1 VRNYRLFISGQ
12 LVSVTGTWMQTV
24 ALGWLVLRLTGSGFA
39 VGVNLALQFLP
50 ILLFGMWGG
59 LVADRFDKRRTL
71 IRTQAAMALL
81 AGVLWTITITGV
93 AQLWMIYVLSLL
105 IGSVTVVDNPTRQ
118 SFVTEMVGKD
128 LVANAVSL
136 NSAVFNASRI
146 IGPAIAGVVI
156 ATIGL
161 PWAFLLNAISFA
173 AVIMGLRAMDPTQ
186 LLVPTPATR
195 AGGQVRAGLR
205 YVWDVRRLRYTVM
218 LVAVVA
224 TFGLNF
230 SVVLPLFARFT
241 FNSGAGAFGFLTSM
255 MALGAL
261 IGALV
266 SAARRRPTRRLLLGS
281 AALFGALTVVAALAP
296 NLPTL
301 AILLVPIGA
310 ASITFIAT
318 ANATLQLNC
327 SPVMRGRVMA
337 LHGLVF
343 LGSTPLGAPAIG
355 WVSERFGPRVG
366 LAAGGLICLVA
377 ALAAIVVIKRG
388 AIERRLRLARPG
400 RRQPVTLPE
409 GSPVG
414 VVGPANAFGEDER
427 KVG

>member
-1 VRNYRLFISGQ
+1 
-12 LVSVTGTWMQTV
+12 MQTV

-50 ILLFGMWGG
+50 MLLFGLWGG

-71 IRTQAAMALL
+71 VRTQAALAVLATLL
-81 AGVLWTITITGV
+81 WAITITEV
-93 AQLWMIYVLSLL
+93 AELWMIYALTLS
-105 IGSVTVVDNPTRQ
+105 IGMVTVVDNPTRQ
-118 SFVTEMVGKD
+118 SFVTEMVGSD

-146 IGPAIAGVVI
+146 VGPAIAGVII

-161 PWAFLLNAISFA
+161 PWAFLVNAISFTG
-173 AVIMGLRAMDPTQ
+173 VIAGLRAMDPAR
-186 LLVPTPATR
+186 LIRSTR
-195 AGGQVRAGLR
+195 ARREKGQVRAGLR
-205 YVWDVRRLRYTVM
+205 YVWEVRRLRWTVA

-241 FNSGAGAFGFLTSM
+241 FDKGAGAFGFLTSM

-261 IGALV
+261 VGALV
-266 SAARRRPTRRLLLGS
+266 SAARRRPTRRVLIGS
-281 AALFGALTVVAALAP
+281 AAVFGGLTMLAAFAP
-296 NLPTL
+296 SLGVM
-301 AILLVPIGA
+301 AMLLVPIGA

-318 ANATLQLNC
+318 ANATLQLN
-327 SPVMRGRVMA
+327 SSSIMRGRVMA

-343 LGSTPLGAPAIG
+343 LGSTPLGAPLIG
-355 WVSERFGPRVG
+355 WISQTYGPRAG
-366 LAAGGLICLVA
+366 LASGGLICLVA

-388 AIERRLRLARPG
+388 EIERRLRLVRRPRG
-400 RRQPVTLPE
+400 GERSGTPALPE
-409 GSPVG
+409 TR
-414 VVGPANAFGEDER
+414 NDER
-427 KVG
+427 KAG